1 MKYRKPTKAIITD
14 AGCAS
19 RFLPITTDYSESH
32 ATYRRP
38 SDYAT
43 NRRGMC

>member
-19 RFLPITTDYSESH
+19 RFYQLLRLFRKPCC
-32 ATYRRP
+32 TYRRP

-43 NRRGMC
+43 SRRGMC